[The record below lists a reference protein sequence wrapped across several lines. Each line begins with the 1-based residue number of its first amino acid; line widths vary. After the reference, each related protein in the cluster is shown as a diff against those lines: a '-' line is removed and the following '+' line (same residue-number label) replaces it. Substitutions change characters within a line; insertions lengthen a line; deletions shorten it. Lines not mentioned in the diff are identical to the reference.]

1 RQVRAARAGD
11 GPAARIKNPVLV
23 LPRITFDHPQGV
35 ALDDIGPL
43 EIARALNM
51 PIALADWMGDVIDAL
66 NGKNKLS
73 FRPDENALE
82 LPIIRE
88 GGWAVEKYL

>member
-1 RQVRAARAGD
+1 M
-11 GPAARIKNPVLV
+11 
-23 LPRITFDHPQGV
+23 
-35 ALDDIGPL
+35 

-66 NGKNKLS
+66 NGENKLFFQPGES
-73 FRPDENALE
+73 ALE
-82 LPIIRE
+82 LPIVRE